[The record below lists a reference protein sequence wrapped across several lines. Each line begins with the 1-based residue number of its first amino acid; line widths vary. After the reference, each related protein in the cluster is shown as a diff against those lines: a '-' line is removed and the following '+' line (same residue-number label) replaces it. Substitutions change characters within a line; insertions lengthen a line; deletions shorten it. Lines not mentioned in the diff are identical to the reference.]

1 MRNGKRILSLALLVL
16 LVVLLMPVAA
26 HADPPQDGC
35 PGSAAGG
42 PVTTTH
48 SWVIE
53 SDTAT
58 CTKDGKRVWRCT
70 KCGKTYGEKSP
81 ALGHDFGNGR
91 VTREATCTKEGEKT
105 WTCSRCGATKT
116 DTFPA
121 KGHSPV
127 SIPAVA
133 ATCTATGLT
142 EGSQCSVCGE
152 ILKAQETVP
161 ATGHTPAAIPAVAP
175 TCTETGLT
183 EGEKCSV
190 CGEILKAQETV
201 AATGHAWSD
210 WATQIEATC
219 TDGGIEIR
227 TCLSCGTEETRST
240 DALGHAPVTIPGSDP
255 TCEADGY
262 TDGETCDRC
271 GFVLKER
278 EVLPAIGHEWDE
290 GQVTRE
296 PQDFTPGVRTF
307 TCQHDPSHTRT
318 EEIDPAPWLFA
329 SFTGSFPDFTTFD
342 LATKDLTPL
351 TITEQPQDG
360 AVTRH
365 GGDSLTLHVA
375 ATGGTGDYTYE
386 WKYRPTYNST
396 IGNIISWTFLHTSG
410 KQTEPVFE
418 AYDGNMRYWCV
429 VTDSAGNTAQSE
441 TAIVSYKLGIAKQ
454 PDNANLQ
461 PTGKATL
468 SCLAEDGSGSYS
480 YRWIDNQDNE
490 IDVGSSIDVTEIGD
504 YMCIATDDLT
514 GETASSYV
522 ATVYDTEPFRLMTFT
537 GDGEHHP
544 DGSGMLKAGFAGGV
558 QPYEIW
564 WDKDGEA
571 IESEDA
577 EVDDYIGAVVYNATI
592 GNYTVHAVD
601 AMGEV
606 ITATSHRTAPKLT
619 IVEQP
624 VGGII
629 PKGKYLPLRVT
640 VSDGEAPYHFQLY
653 WNGEKFVGTDTDNP
667 YTGYSA
673 WESGEYYIH
682 IEDSQGRQADSDVV
696 TCENAVFRIK
706 DQTESASLAKP
717 GDTAS
722 LFVEAEGG
730 IEPYTYLWS
739 LKIGNT
745 RYKVGESR
753 TISADKPGEYLCRVV
768 DTDGEMIHS
777 KTILVGYTGDTPII
791 TKQPVG
797 GNLVY
802 GGSVYLS
809 CAAVSGSGGELRYEW
824 ERSTTAEGSRPSW
837 GKASRSGGSTWYM
850 EASATGAYHCRVTDT
865 KTGKYT
871 FTQTVFVTR
880 ELSATAEGHR
890 DNMRPDYYY
899 TLHIQGG
906 AAPYTVKVYLIT
918 ERSEFNPKTIL
929 WRTYTVATEEEAN
942 NFEEQIPDFWNYS
955 YYYAKDNEWIR
966 SFETTKAFAII
977 TDAEGKTTRVDI
989 R

>member
-16 LVVLLMPVAA
+16 LVVLLTPVAA
-26 HADPPQDGC
+26 HADPPKGD
-35 PGSAAGG
+35 
-42 PVTTTH
+42 THLH
-48 SWVIE
+48 SWSVVSE
-53 SDTAT
+53 TPAT
-58 CTKDGKRVWRCT
+58 CTKPGTKTWRCSA
-70 KCGKTYGEKSP
+70 CGDTYTEQTSP
-81 ALGHDFGNGR
+81 PLGHDFGNGR

-133 ATCTATGLT
+133 PTCTETGLT
-142 EGSQCSVCGE
+142 EGSKCETCGE
-152 ILKAQETVP
+152 ILTPQETVP
-161 ATGHTPAAIPAVAP
+161 ALGHAPVTIPGVEP

-183 EGEKCSV
+183 EGEKCDR
-190 CGEILKAQETV
+190 CGAVLKAQETV
-201 AATGHAWSD
+201 P
-210 WATQIEATC
+210 
-219 TDGGIEIR
+219 
-227 TCLSCGTEETRST
+227 
-240 DALGHAPVTIPGSDP
+240 ALGHAPVTIPGSDP

-271 GFVLKER
+271 GEVLKEQ
-278 EVLPAIGHEWDE
+278 EVLPAIDHDWDE
-290 GQVTRE
+290 GAVTTE
-296 PQDFTPGVRTF
+296 PSGFTPGVRTF
-307 TCQHDPSHTRT
+307 TCKNDPSHTRT

-329 SFTGSFPDFTTFD
+329 TFTGSIPDFTTFD

-504 YMCIATDDLT
+504 YMCIATDDVT
-514 GETASSYV
+514 GEEAHSYV

-606 ITATSHRTAPKLT
+606 ITATSHRIAPKLT

-745 RYKVGESR
+745 RYKVAESR
-753 TISADKPGEYLCRVV
+753 TVTADKPGEYLCRVV

>member
-1 MRNGKRILSLALLVL
+1 MRNGKRTLSLLLLALLVAL
-16 LVVLLMPVAA
+16 LLPGAA
-26 HADPPQDGC
+26 HADPPKGD
-35 PGSAAGG
+35 
-42 PVTTTH
+42 THLH
-48 SWVIE
+48 SWSVTSE
-53 SDTAT
+53 KKAT
-58 CTKDGKRVWRCT
+58 CTEAGSKTW
-70 KCGKTYGEKSP
+70 KCSLCGQTYTETYP
-81 ALGHDFGNGR
+81 ALGHSFDSGK
-91 VTREATCTKEGEKT
+91 VTTQPTCTEYGVRT
-105 WTCSRCGATKT
+105 YTCSRCGEKKT
-116 DTFPA
+116 SAIRP
-121 KGHSPV
+121 
-127 SIPAVA
+127 
-133 ATCTATGLT
+133 
-142 EGSQCSVCGE
+142 
-152 ILKAQETVP
+152 
-161 ATGHTPAAIPAVAP
+161 TGHTPAILPAEDP
-175 TCTETGLT
+175 TCVDPGLT
-183 EGEKCSV
+183 EGTV
-190 CGEILKAQETV
+190 CEVCNEILTPQE
-201 AATGHAWSD
+201 AIPATGHSWSD
-210 WATQIEATC
+210 WALLTEATC
-219 TDGGIEIR
+219 TEGGTEIR
-227 TCLSCGTEETRST
+227 SCLSCGAEETRPT
-240 DALGHAPVTIPGSDP
+240 DALGHAPAAIPGTAP
-255 TCEADGY
+255 TCEADGL
-262 TDGETCDRC
+262 TEGEVCSRC
-271 GFVLKER
+271 GAVLKAQQA
-278 EVLPAIGHEWDE
+278 LPATGHSWDE

-296 PQDFTPGVRTF
+296 PSGFTPGVRTF
-307 TCQHDPSHTRT
+307 TCKNDPGHTRT

-329 SFTGSFPDFTTFD
+329 TFTGSIPDFTTFE
-342 LATKDLTPL
+342 ASTHDLTPL
-351 TITEQPQDG
+351 TITEHPQDG

-504 YMCIATDDLT
+504 YMCIATDDVT
-514 GETASSYV
+514 GEEAHSYV
-522 ATVYDTEPFRLMTFT
+522 ATVYDTEPFTLVYFT
-537 GDGEHHP
+537 GDAEYVPEGE
-544 DGSGMLKAGFAGGV
+544 GSGILMAEFKGGV

-571 IESEDA
+571 HESQEGDMN
-577 EVDDYIGAVVYNATI
+577 ENYGSVVHITTL
-592 GNYTVHAVD
+592 GDYTVHAVD

-606 ITATSHRTAPKLT
+606 ITATSHLTAPKLT

-624 VGGII
+624 VGGTI
-629 PKGKYLPLRVT
+629 PKGKCLPISVT
-640 VSDGEAPYHFQLY
+640 VSDGEAPYHYKLY
-653 WNGEKFVGTDTDNP
+653 WNGNNLVSSEQDNHASF
-667 YTGYSA
+667 SA

-745 RYKVGESR
+745 RYKVAESR
-753 TISADKPGEYLCRVV
+753 TVTADKPGEYLCRVV

-824 ERSTTAEGSRPSW
+824 ERSTTEAGMRPSW

-850 EASATGAYHCRVTDT
+850 EASAAGAYHCRVTDT

-880 ELSATAEGHR
+880 DFSATAEGHT
-890 DNMRPDYYY
+890 DSLQPSEYFY

-929 WRTYTVATEEEAN
+929 WRTHTVATDEEAL
-942 NFEEQIPDFWNYS
+942 NFAEQIPRYWNYS
-955 YYYAKDNEWIR
+955 YYYAPDNEWIR
-966 SFETTKAFAII
+966 TFESTKAFAVI

>member
-1 MRNGKRILSLALLVL
+1 MRNGKRLLSLLLIALLMLGVL
-16 LVVLLMPVAA
+16 PAAA
-26 HADPPQDGC
+26 HADPPKGD
-35 PGSAAGG
+35 
-42 PVTTTH
+42 TH
-48 SWVIE
+48 VHDWSLI

-58 CTKDGKRVWRCT
+58 CTADGVKTW
-70 KCGKTYGEKSP
+70 KCSLCNQTYSEPSP
-81 ALGHDFGNGR
+81 AKGHNWDNGSYTVEPSCVADGVMTYTCTRCGATRTETIPRKGHQNAPLKAKDPTCTEPGLAEGRICSVCGAILRSQDEIPPLGHTWSEWANLK
-91 VTREATCTKEGEKT
+91 EATCTEAGAET
-105 WTCSRCGATKT
+105 HTCIVCGVEETRT
-116 DTFPA
+116 VDP
-121 KGHSPV
+121 KGHQPETL
-127 SIPAVA
+127 PGKA
-133 ATCTATGLT
+133 ATCTEAGLT
-142 EGSQCSVCGE
+142 EGQRCLVCGAV
-152 ILKAQETVP
+152 LKAQQALP
-161 ATGHTPAAIPAVAP
+161 ATGH
-175 TCTETGLT
+175 
-183 EGEKCSV
+183 S
-190 CGEILKAQETV
+190 
-201 AATGHAWSD
+201 
-210 WATQIEATC
+210 
-219 TDGGIEIR
+219 
-227 TCLSCGTEETRST
+227 
-240 DALGHAPVTIPGSDP
+240 
-255 TCEADGY
+255 
-262 TDGETCDRC
+262 
-271 GFVLKER
+271 
-278 EVLPAIGHEWDE
+278 WDE

-296 PQDFTPGVRTF
+296 PSGFTPGVRTF
-307 TCQHDPSHTRT
+307 TCKNDPGHTRT

-329 SFTGSFPDFTTFD
+329 TFTGSIPDFTTFE
-342 LATKDLTPL
+342 ASTHDLTPL
-351 TITEQPQDG
+351 TITEHPQDG

-490 IDVGSSIDVTEIGD
+490 IGVGSSIDVTEIGD
-504 YMCIATDDLT
+504 YMCIATDDQT

-522 ATVYDTEPFRLMTFT
+522 ATVYDTEPFTLVYFT
-537 GDGEHHP
+537 GDAEYVPEGE
-544 DGSGMLKAGFAGGV
+544 GSGILMAEFKGGV

-571 IESEDA
+571 HESQEGDMN
-577 EVDDYIGAVVYNATI
+577 ENYGSVVHITTV
-592 GNYTVHAVD
+592 GDYTVHAVD

-606 ITATSHRTAPKLT
+606 ITATSHLTAPKLT

-624 VGGII
+624 VGGTI
-629 PKGKYLPLRVT
+629 PKGKCLPISVT
-640 VSDGEAPYHFQLY
+640 VSDGEAPYHYKLY
-653 WNGEKFVGTDTDNP
+653 WNGNNLVSSEQDNHASF
-667 YTGYSA
+667 SA

-745 RYKVGESR
+745 RYKVAESR
-753 TISADKPGEYLCRVV
+753 TVTADKPGEYLCRVV

-824 ERSTTAEGSRPSW
+824 ERSTTAAGMRPSW

-850 EASATGAYHCRVTDT
+850 EASAAGAYHCRVTDT

-880 ELSATAEGHR
+880 DFSATAEGHTYSLQ
-890 DNMRPDYYY
+890 PSEYFY

-906 AAPYTVKVYLIT
+906 TAPYTVKVYLIT

-929 WRTYTVATEEEAN
+929 WRTHTVATDEEAL
-942 NFEEQIPDFWNYS
+942 NFAEQIPRYWNYS
-955 YYYAKDNEWIR
+955 YYYAPDNEWIR
-966 SFETTKAFAII
+966 AFESTKAFAII

>member
-16 LVVLLMPVAA
+16 LVVLLTPVAA
-26 HADPPQDGC
+26 HADPPKGD
-35 PGSAAGG
+35 
-42 PVTTTH
+42 THLH
-48 SWVIE
+48 SWSVVSE
-53 SDTAT
+53 TPAT
-58 CTKDGKRVWRCT
+58 CTKPGTKTWRCSA
-70 KCGKTYGEKSP
+70 CGDTYTEQTSP
-81 ALGHDFGNGR
+81 PLGHDFGNGR

-105 WTCSRCGATKT
+105 WTCSRCGVTKT

-142 EGSQCSVCGE
+142 EGSKCETCGE
-152 ILKAQETVP
+152 ILTPQETVP
-161 ATGHTPAAIPAVAP
+161 ALGHAPVTIPGVEP

-183 EGEKCSV
+183 EGETCDR
-190 CGEILKAQETV
+190 CGAVLKAQETV
-201 AATGHAWSD
+201 P
-210 WATQIEATC
+210 
-219 TDGGIEIR
+219 
-227 TCLSCGTEETRST
+227 
-240 DALGHAPVTIPGSDP
+240 ALGHAPVTIPGSDP

-278 EVLPAIGHEWDE
+278 QVLPAIGHEWDE
-290 GQVTRE
+290 GAVTTE
-296 PQDFTPGVRTF
+296 PSGFTPGVRTF

-318 EEIDPAPWLFA
+318 EEIDPSPWLFA
-329 SFTGSFPDFTTFD
+329 SFTGSIPDFTTFE
-342 LATKDLTPL
+342 ASTHDLTPL
-351 TITEQPQDG
+351 TITEHPQDG

-504 YMCIATDDLT
+504 YMCIATDDVT
-514 GETASSYV
+514 GEEAHSYV

-564 WDKDGEA
+564 WDKDGET

-601 AMGEV
+601 AMGAV
-606 ITATSHRTAPKLT
+606 ITATSHRIAPKLT

-624 VGGII
+624 KGGTI
-629 PKGKYLPLRVT
+629 PKGSYTRINV
-640 VSDGEAPYHFQLY
+640 VVADGEM
-653 WNGEKFVGTDTDNP
+653 P
-667 YTGYSA
+667 YTYILYQNGKEYLTETDDDDSCPVGI
-673 WESGEYYIH
+673 WDPGEYYYH
-682 IEDSQGRQADSDVV
+682 IEDSKGRSVDSNVV
-696 TCENAVFRIK
+696 IFEDAVFRIK
-706 DQTESASLAKP
+706 KQTEWVDMTDDDRSAVLS
-717 GDTAS
+717 
-722 LFVEAEGG
+722 VEVEGG
-730 IEPYTYLWS
+730 KEPYTYTWTIR
-739 LKIGNT
+739 KNGYG
-745 RYKVGESR
+745 YKVGNDEAVYR
-753 TISADKPGEYLCRVV
+753 ATEPGEYSCRIK
-768 DTDGEMIHS
+768 DA
-777 KTILVGYTGDTPII
+777 LGDTICSKNI
-791 TKQPVG
+791 TVA
-797 GNLVY
+797 Y
-802 GGSVYLS
+802 AGSVPWIIEQPIKGGTLTI
-809 CAAVSGSGGELRYEW
+809 VEGELRYFNL
-824 ERSTTAEGSRPSW
+824 SCKAISGFGDGSNLRYDWYRDDSLYAADTQSCPAYFA
-837 GKASRSGGSTWYM
+837 GKYR
-850 EASATGAYHCRVTDT
+850 CKVTDT
-865 KTGKYT
+865 LTGRSAYST
-871 FTQTVFVTR
+871 IAVIYDGFRNISFDISETQDSYRARISFK
-880 ELSATAEGHR
+880 
-890 DNMRPDYYY
+890 
-899 TLHIQGG
+899 GG
-906 AAPYTVKVYLIT
+906 TAPYKVIVYHPHILTHTVWFLSWPI
-918 ERSEFNPKTIL
+918 
-929 WRTYTVATEEEAN
+929 
-942 NFEEQIPDFWNYS
+942 
-955 YYYAKDNEWIR
+955 
-966 SFETTKAFAII
+966 
-977 TDAEGKTTRVDI
+977 
-989 R
+989 

>member
-1 MRNGKRILSLALLVL
+1 MRNGKRLLSLLLIALLMLGVL
-16 LVVLLMPVAA
+16 PAAA
-26 HADPPQDGC
+26 HADPPKGD
-35 PGSAAGG
+35 
-42 PVTTTH
+42 TH
-48 SWVIE
+48 VHDWSLI

-58 CTKDGKRVWRCT
+58 CTADGVKTW
-70 KCGKTYGEKSP
+70 KCSLCNQTYSEPSP
-81 ALGHDFGNGR
+81 AKGHNWDNGSYTVEPSCVADGVMTYTCTRCGATRTETIPRKGHQSAPLKAKDPTCTEPGLAEGRICSVCGAILRSQDEIPPLGHTWSEWANLK
-91 VTREATCTKEGEKT
+91 EATCTEAGAET
-105 WTCSRCGATKT
+105 HTCIVCGVEETRT
-116 DTFPA
+116 VDP
-121 KGHSPV
+121 KGHQPETL
-127 SIPAVA
+127 PGKA
-133 ATCTATGLT
+133 ATCTEAGLT
-142 EGSQCSVCGE
+142 EGQRCLVCGAV
-152 ILKAQETVP
+152 LKAQQALP
-161 ATGHTPAAIPAVAP
+161 ATGH
-175 TCTETGLT
+175 
-183 EGEKCSV
+183 S
-190 CGEILKAQETV
+190 
-201 AATGHAWSD
+201 
-210 WATQIEATC
+210 
-219 TDGGIEIR
+219 
-227 TCLSCGTEETRST
+227 
-240 DALGHAPVTIPGSDP
+240 
-255 TCEADGY
+255 
-262 TDGETCDRC
+262 
-271 GFVLKER
+271 
-278 EVLPAIGHEWDE
+278 WDE

-296 PQDFTPGVRTF
+296 PSGFTPGVRTF
-307 TCQHDPSHTRT
+307 TCKNDPGHTRT

-329 SFTGSFPDFTTFD
+329 TFTGSIPDFTTFE
-342 LATKDLTPL
+342 ASTHDLTPL
-351 TITEQPQDG
+351 TITEHPQDG

-386 WKYRPTYNST
+386 WKYRPTYNSN

-480 YRWIDNQDNE
+480 YRWIDNQDNK

-504 YMCIATDDLT
+504 YMCIATDDQT

-522 ATVYDTEPFRLMTFT
+522 ATVYDTEPFTLVYFT
-537 GDGEHHP
+537 GDAEYVPEGE
-544 DGSGMLKAGFAGGV
+544 GSGILMAEFKGGV

-571 IESEDA
+571 HESQEGDMN
-577 EVDDYIGAVVYNATI
+577 ENYGSVVHITTV
-592 GNYTVHAVD
+592 GDYTVHAVD

-606 ITATSHRTAPKLT
+606 ITATSHLTAPKLT

-624 VGGII
+624 VGGTI
-629 PKGKYLPLRVT
+629 PKGKCLPISVT
-640 VSDGEAPYHFQLY
+640 VSDGEAPYHYKLY
-653 WNGEKFVGTDTDNP
+653 WNGNNLVSSEQDNHASF
-667 YTGYSA
+667 SA

-745 RYKVGESR
+745 RYKVAESR
-753 TISADKPGEYLCRVV
+753 TVTADKPGEYLCRVV

-824 ERSTTAEGSRPSW
+824 ERSTTAAGMRPSW

-850 EASATGAYHCRVTDT
+850 EASAAGAYHCRVTDT

-880 ELSATAEGHR
+880 DFSATAEGHTYSLQ
-890 DNMRPDYYY
+890 PSEYFY

-906 AAPYTVKVYLIT
+906 TAPYTVKVYLIT

-929 WRTYTVATEEEAN
+929 WRTHTVATDEEAL
-942 NFEEQIPDFWNYS
+942 NFAEQIPRYWNYS
-955 YYYAKDNEWIR
+955 YYYAPDNEWIR
-966 SFETTKAFAII
+966 AFESTKAFAII

>member
-1 MRNGKRILSLALLVL
+1 MRNGKRLLSLLLIALLMLGVL
-16 LVVLLMPVAA
+16 PAAA
-26 HADPPQDGC
+26 HADPPKGD
-35 PGSAAGG
+35 
-42 PVTTTH
+42 TH
-48 SWVIE
+48 VHDWSLI

-58 CTKDGKRVWRCT
+58 CTADGVKTW
-70 KCGKTYGEKSP
+70 KCSLCNQTYSEPSP
-81 ALGHDFGNGR
+81 AKGHNWDNGSYTVEPSCVADGVMTYTCTRCGATRTETIPRKGHQSAPLKAKDPTCTEPGLAEGRICSVCGAILRSQDEIPPLGHTWSEWANLK
-91 VTREATCTKEGEKT
+91 EATCTEAGAET
-105 WTCSRCGATKT
+105 HTCIVCGVEETRT
-116 DTFPA
+116 VDP
-121 KGHSPV
+121 KGHQPETL
-127 SIPAVA
+127 PGKA
-133 ATCTATGLT
+133 ATCTEAGLT
-142 EGSQCSVCGE
+142 EGQRCLVCGAV
-152 ILKAQETVP
+152 LKAQQALP
-161 ATGHTPAAIPAVAP
+161 ATGH
-175 TCTETGLT
+175 
-183 EGEKCSV
+183 S
-190 CGEILKAQETV
+190 
-201 AATGHAWSD
+201 
-210 WATQIEATC
+210 
-219 TDGGIEIR
+219 
-227 TCLSCGTEETRST
+227 
-240 DALGHAPVTIPGSDP
+240 
-255 TCEADGY
+255 
-262 TDGETCDRC
+262 
-271 GFVLKER
+271 
-278 EVLPAIGHEWDE
+278 WDE

-296 PQDFTPGVRTF
+296 PSGFTPGVRTF
-307 TCQHDPSHTRT
+307 TCKNDPGHTRT

-329 SFTGSFPDFTTFD
+329 TFTGSIPDFTTFE
-342 LATKDLTPL
+342 ASTHDLTPL
-351 TITEQPQDG
+351 TITEHPQDG

-490 IDVGSSIDVTEIGD
+490 IGVGSSIDVTEIGD
-504 YMCIATDDLT
+504 YMCIATDDQT

-522 ATVYDTEPFRLMTFT
+522 ATVYDTEPFTLVYFT
-537 GDGEHHP
+537 GDAEYVPEGE
-544 DGSGMLKAGFAGGV
+544 GSGILMAEFKGGV

-571 IESEDA
+571 HESQEGDMN
-577 EVDDYIGAVVYNATI
+577 ENYGSVVHITTV
-592 GNYTVHAVD
+592 GDYTVHAVD

-606 ITATSHRTAPKLT
+606 ITATSHLTAPKLT

-624 VGGII
+624 VGGTI
-629 PKGKYLPLRVT
+629 PKGKCLPISVT
-640 VSDGEAPYHFQLY
+640 VSDGEAPYHYKLY
-653 WNGEKFVGTDTDNP
+653 WNGNNLVSSEQDNHASF
-667 YTGYSA
+667 SA

-745 RYKVGESR
+745 RYKVAESR
-753 TISADKPGEYLCRVV
+753 TVTADKPGEYLCRVV

-824 ERSTTAEGSRPSW
+824 ERSTTAAGMRPSW

-850 EASATGAYHCRVTDT
+850 EASAAGAYHCRVTDT

-880 ELSATAEGHR
+880 DFSATAEGHTYSLQ
-890 DNMRPDYYY
+890 PSEYFY

-906 AAPYTVKVYLIT
+906 TAPYTVKVYLIT

-929 WRTYTVATEEEAN
+929 WRTHTVATDEEAL
-942 NFEEQIPDFWNYS
+942 NFAEQIPRYWNYS
-955 YYYAKDNEWIR
+955 YYYAPDNEWIR
-966 SFETTKAFAII
+966 AFESTKAFAII

>member
-26 HADPPQDGC
+26 HADPPKGD
-35 PGSAAGG
+35 
-42 PVTTTH
+42 THLH
-48 SWVIE
+48 SWSVVSE
-53 SDTAT
+53 TPAT
-58 CTKDGKRVWRCT
+58 CTKPGTKTWRCSA
-70 KCGKTYGEKSP
+70 CGDTYTEQTSP

-142 EGSQCSVCGE
+142 EGEKCSICGE
-152 ILKAQETVP
+152 ILKAQET
-161 ATGHTPAAIPAVAP
+161 I
-175 TCTETGLT
+175 
-183 EGEKCSV
+183 
-190 CGEILKAQETV
+190 

-210 WATQIEATC
+210 WATQTEATC

-278 EVLPAIGHEWDE
+278 QVLPAIGHAWDE
-290 GQVTRE
+290 GAVTTE
-296 PQDFTPGVRTF
+296 PSGFTPGVRTF
-307 TCQHDPSHTRT
+307 TCKNDPGHTRT
-318 EEIDPAPWLFA
+318 EEIDPSPWLF
-329 SFTGSFPDFTTFD
+329 
-342 LATKDLTPL
+342 
-351 TITEQPQDG
+351 QDG

-504 YMCIATDDLT
+504 YMCIATDDVT
-514 GETASSYV
+514 GEEAHSYV
-522 ATVYDTEPFRLMTFT
+522 ATVYDTEPFTMVYFT
-537 GDGEHHP
+537 GDAEYVPEGE
-544 DGSGMLKAGFAGGV
+544 GSDILMAEFKGGV

-571 IESEDA
+571 HESQEGDMN
-577 EVDDYIGAVVYNATI
+577 ENYGSVVHITTL
-592 GNYTVHAVD
+592 GDYTVHAVD

-606 ITATSHRTAPKLT
+606 ITATSHLTAPKLT

-624 VGGII
+624 VGGTI
-629 PKGKYLPLRVT
+629 PKGGYATINVRLADEGQIDLPYL
-640 VSDGEAPYHFQLY
+640 YMLY
-653 WNGEKFVGTDTDNP
+653 RNGEHQLQ
-667 YTGYSA
+667 YSA
-673 WESGEYYIH
+673 PQISGSFSIWYPGEYYIR
-682 IEDSQGRQADSDVV
+682 IVDNKGRTAGSDVV
-696 TCENAVFRIK
+696 TFEDEVFRITK
-706 DQTESASLAKP
+706 QPRSASLKAL
-717 GDTAS
+717 GETAS
-722 LFVEAEGG
+722 LEIEVKGG
-730 IEPYTYLWS
+730 VEPYTYEWMQ
-739 LKIGNT
+739 
-745 RYKVGESR
+745 YK
-753 TISADKPGEYLCRVV
+753 
-768 DTDGEMIHS
+768 
-777 KTILVGYTGDTPII
+777 GDTPWYTKASTTATCIARQPGRYACLVTDDTGETLHSKEILVTYSGDTPWI
-791 TKQPVG
+791 TQQPKSGV
-797 GNLVY
+797 LEQ
-802 GGSVYLS
+802 GGSLKLS
-809 CAAVSGSGGELRYEW
+809 CDAVSGSGGELRFDW
-824 ERSTTAEGSRPSW
+824 EVTPTGVRPSW
-837 GKASRSGGSTWYM
+837 SNVSRSGGSYKNID
-850 EASATGAYHCRVTDT
+850 ATVPGTYRCKVTDT
-865 KTGKYT
+865 KTGKYVYT
-871 FTQTVFVTR
+871 KAAFVGESFEFGSIEKTNY
-880 ELSATAEGHR
+880 SQGIT
-890 DNMRPDYYY
+890 P
-899 TLHIQGG
+899 IQISVNGG
-906 AAPYTVKVYLIT
+906 IAPYYVKVYVKYPYWTGTATEYKDVLFNHFSVNSLSELAQKTIYLDDLVKYIGIASTGESHYVNEIARYYIEIT
-918 ERSEFNPKTIL
+918 DSLGNKVHSEFTP
-929 WRTYTVATEEEAN
+929 RAN
-942 NFEEQIPDFWNYS
+942 
-955 YYYAKDNEWIR
+955 
-966 SFETTKAFAII
+966 
-977 TDAEGKTTRVDI
+977 
-989 R
+989 

>member
-1 MRNGKRILSLALLVL
+1 MRNGKRLLSLLLIALLMLGVL
-16 LVVLLMPVAA
+16 PAAA
-26 HADPPQDGC
+26 HADPPKGD
-35 PGSAAGG
+35 
-42 PVTTTH
+42 TH
-48 SWVIE
+48 VHDWSLI

-58 CTKDGKRVWRCT
+58 CTADGVKTW
-70 KCGKTYGEKSP
+70 KCSLCNQTYSEPSP
-81 ALGHDFGNGR
+81 AKGHNWDNGSYTVEPSCVADGVMTYTCTRCGATRTETIPRKGHQSAPLKAKDPTCTEPGLAEGRICSVCGAILRSQDEIPPLGHTWSEWANLK
-91 VTREATCTKEGEKT
+91 EATCTEAGAET
-105 WTCSRCGATKT
+105 HTCIVCGVEETRT
-116 DTFPA
+116 VDP
-121 KGHSPV
+121 KGHQPETL
-127 SIPAVA
+127 PGKA
-133 ATCTATGLT
+133 ATCTEAGLT
-142 EGSQCSVCGE
+142 EGQRCLVCGAV
-152 ILKAQETVP
+152 LKAQQALP
-161 ATGHTPAAIPAVAP
+161 ATGH
-175 TCTETGLT
+175 
-183 EGEKCSV
+183 S
-190 CGEILKAQETV
+190 
-201 AATGHAWSD
+201 
-210 WATQIEATC
+210 
-219 TDGGIEIR
+219 
-227 TCLSCGTEETRST
+227 
-240 DALGHAPVTIPGSDP
+240 
-255 TCEADGY
+255 
-262 TDGETCDRC
+262 
-271 GFVLKER
+271 
-278 EVLPAIGHEWDE
+278 WDE

-296 PQDFTPGVRTF
+296 PSGFTPGVRTF
-307 TCQHDPSHTRT
+307 TCKNDPGHTRT

-329 SFTGSFPDFTTFD
+329 TFTGSIPDFTTFE
-342 LATKDLTPL
+342 ASTHDLTPL
-351 TITEQPQDG
+351 TITEHPQDG

-386 WKYRPTYNST
+386 WKYRPTNNST

-480 YRWIDNQDNE
+480 YRWIDNQDNK

-504 YMCIATDDLT
+504 YMCIATDDVT
-514 GETASSYV
+514 GEEAHSYV
-522 ATVYDTEPFRLMTFT
+522 ATVYDTEPFTLVYFT
-537 GDGEHHP
+537 GDAEYVPEGE
-544 DGSGMLKAGFAGGV
+544 GSGILMAEFKGGV

-571 IESEDA
+571 HESQEGDMN
-577 EVDDYIGAVVYNATI
+577 ENYGSVVHITTV
-592 GNYTVHAVD
+592 GDYTVHAVD

-606 ITATSHRTAPKLT
+606 ITATSHLTAPKLT

-624 VGGII
+624 VGGTI
-629 PKGKYLPLRVT
+629 PKGKCLPISVT
-640 VSDGEAPYHFQLY
+640 VSDGEAPYHYKLY
-653 WNGEKFVGTDTDNP
+653 WNGNNLVSSEQDNHASF
-667 YTGYSA
+667 SA

-745 RYKVGESR
+745 RYKVAESR
-753 TISADKPGEYLCRVV
+753 TVTADKPGEYLCRVV

-824 ERSTTAEGSRPSW
+824 ERSTTEAGMRPSW

-850 EASATGAYHCRVTDT
+850 EASAAGAYHCRVTDT

-880 ELSATAEGHR
+880 DFSATAEGHTYSLQ
-890 DNMRPDYYY
+890 PSEYFY

-906 AAPYTVKVYLIT
+906 TAPYTVKVYLIT

-929 WRTYTVATEEEAN
+929 WRTHTVATDEEAL
-942 NFEEQIPDFWNYS
+942 NFAEQIPRYWNYS
-955 YYYAKDNEWIR
+955 YYYAPDNEWIR
-966 SFETTKAFAII
+966 AFESTKAFAII

>member
-1 MRNGKRILSLALLVL
+1 MRNGKRLLSLLLIALLMLGVL
-16 LVVLLMPVAA
+16 PAAA
-26 HADPPQDGC
+26 HADPPKGD
-35 PGSAAGG
+35 
-42 PVTTTH
+42 TH
-48 SWVIE
+48 VHDWSLI

-58 CTKDGKRVWRCT
+58 CTADGVKTW
-70 KCGKTYGEKSP
+70 KCSLCNQTYSEPSP
-81 ALGHDFGNGR
+81 AKGHNWDNGSYTVEPSCVADGVMTYTCTRCGATRTETIPRKGHQNAPLKAKDPTCTEPGLAEGRICSVCGAILRSQDEIPPLGH
-91 VTREATCTKEGEKT
+91 TWSEWATLKEATCTEAGAET
-105 WTCSRCGATKT
+105 HTCIVCGVEETRT
-116 DTFPA
+116 VDP
-121 KGHSPV
+121 KGHQPETL
-127 SIPAVA
+127 PGKA
-133 ATCTATGLT
+133 ATCTEAGLT
-142 EGSQCSVCGE
+142 EGQRCLVCGAV
-152 ILKAQETVP
+152 LKAQEPVP
-161 ATGHTPAAIPAVAP
+161 ATGH
-175 TCTETGLT
+175 
-183 EGEKCSV
+183 S
-190 CGEILKAQETV
+190 
-201 AATGHAWSD
+201 
-210 WATQIEATC
+210 
-219 TDGGIEIR
+219 
-227 TCLSCGTEETRST
+227 
-240 DALGHAPVTIPGSDP
+240 
-255 TCEADGY
+255 
-262 TDGETCDRC
+262 
-271 GFVLKER
+271 
-278 EVLPAIGHEWDE
+278 WDE

-296 PQDFTPGVRTF
+296 PSGFTPGVRTF
-307 TCQHDPSHTRT
+307 TCKNDPGHTRT

-329 SFTGSFPDFTTFD
+329 TFTGSIPDFTTFE
-342 LATKDLTPL
+342 ASTHDLTPL
-351 TITEQPQDG
+351 TITEHPQDG

-386 WKYRPTYNST
+386 WKYRTNANSN
-396 IGNIISWTFLHTSG
+396 IGNIISWLNLKTSG
-410 KQTEPVFE
+410 KQTEPDFE

-504 YMCIATDDLT
+504 YMCIATDDVT
-514 GETASSYV
+514 GEEAHSYV

-624 VGGII
+624 VGGTI
-629 PKGKYLPLRVT
+629 PKGKCLPISVT
-640 VSDGEAPYHFQLY
+640 VSDGEAPYHYKLY
-653 WNGEKFVGTDTDNP
+653 WNGNNLVSSEQDNHDSF
-667 YTGYSA
+667 SA

-696 TCENAVFRIK
+696 ICENAVFRIK
-706 DQTESASLAKP
+706 NQTESASLAKP

-753 TISADKPGEYLCRVV
+753 TVSADKPGEYLCRVV
-768 DTDGEMIHS
+768 DIDGEMIHS

-802 GGSVYLS
+802 GSSVYLS

-824 ERSTTAEGSRPSW
+824 ERSTTEAGMRPSW

-850 EASATGAYHCRVTDT
+850 EASAAGAYHCRVTDT

-880 ELSATAEGHR
+880 ELSATAEGYT
-890 DNMRPDYYY
+890 NNISPDDYFY

-906 AAPYTVKVYLIT
+906 TTPYTVKVYLIT

-929 WRTYTVATEEEAN
+929 WRTYTVATDEEAL
-942 NFEEQIPDFWNYS
+942 NFKELIPDVWNYS
-955 YYYAKDNEWIR
+955 YYYAPDNEWIR
-966 SFETTKAFAII
+966 TWEKTKAFAVI
-977 TDAEGKTTRVDI
+977 TDAEGKTTRVEI

>member
-16 LVVLLMPVAA
+16 LVVLLTPVAA

-48 SWVIE
+48 SWVID

-133 ATCTATGLT
+133 PTCTETGLT
-142 EGSQCSVCGE
+142 EGSKCETCGE
-152 ILKAQETVP
+152 ILTPQETVP
-161 ATGHTPAAIPAVAP
+161 ALGHAPVTIPGVEP

-183 EGEKCSV
+183 EGEKCDR
-190 CGEILKAQETV
+190 CGAVLKAQETV
-201 AATGHAWSD
+201 P
-210 WATQIEATC
+210 
-219 TDGGIEIR
+219 
-227 TCLSCGTEETRST
+227 
-240 DALGHAPVTIPGSDP
+240 ALGHAPVTIPGSDP

-290 GQVTRE
+290 GAVTTE
-296 PQDFTPGVRTF
+296 PSGFTPGVRTF
-307 TCQHDPSHTRT
+307 TCKNDPSHTRT

-329 SFTGSFPDFTTFD
+329 TFTGSFPDFTTFD

-351 TITEQPQDG
+351 TITEQPVDG

-441 TAIVSYKLGIAKQ
+441 TAIVAYKLGIAQQ

-468 SCLAEDGSGSYS
+468 SCLAEDGSGSF
-480 YRWIDNQDNE
+480 
-490 IDVGSSIDVTEIGD
+490 GD
-504 YMCIATDDLT
+504 YMCIATDDVT

-537 GDGEHHP
+537 GDGEHYS

-571 IESEDA
+571 
-577 EVDDYIGAVVYNATI
+577 
-592 GNYTVHAVD
+592 HD

-606 ITATSHRTAPKLT
+606 ITATSHRIAPKLT

-624 VGGII
+624 VGGTI
-629 PKGKYLPLRVT
+629 PKGGYATINVRLADEGQIDLPYL
-640 VSDGEAPYHFQLY
+640 YMLY
-653 WNGEKFVGTDTDNP
+653 RNGEHQLQ
-667 YTGYSA
+667 YSA
-673 WESGEYYIH
+673 PQISGSFSIWYPGEYYIR
-682 IEDSQGRQADSDVV
+682 IVDNKGRTAGSDVV
-696 TCENAVFRIK
+696 TFEDEVFHIK
-706 DQTESASLAKP
+706 DQTESGSISKF
-717 GDTAS
+717 GDKVTLS
-722 LFVEAEGG
+722 VEAEGG
-730 IEPYTYLWS
+730 VEPYTYLWS
-739 LKIGNT
+739 YKQFNA
-745 RYKVGESR
+745 RYKVGD
-753 TISADKPGEYLCRVV
+753 TQTYSADKPGEYMCRVV
-768 DTDGEMIHS
+768 DADGEMIHS
-777 KTILVGYTGDTPII
+777 KAIQIGYTGDVPFI
-791 TKQPVG
+791 TSQPESGILKG
-797 GNLVY
+797 GTF
-802 GGSVYLS
+802 YLS
-809 CAAVSGSGGELRYEW
+809 CNAVSGSGGELRFDW
-824 ERSTTAEGSRPSW
+824 EVTPTGVRPSW
-837 GKASRSGGSTWYM
+837 SNVSRSGGSYKNID
-850 EASATGAYHCRVTDT
+850 ATVPGTYRCKVTDT
-865 KTGKYT
+865 KTGKYVYT
-871 FTQTVFVTR
+871 KAAFVGESFEFGSIEKTNY
-880 ELSATAEGHR
+880 SQGIT
-890 DNMRPDYYY
+890 P
-899 TLHIQGG
+899 IQISVNGG
-906 AAPYTVKVYLIT
+906 IAPYYVKVYVKYPYWTGTATEYKDVLFNHFSVNSLSELAQKTIYLDDLVKYIGIT
-918 ERSEFNPKTIL
+918 SDGESHYVNEIARYYIEITDSLGNKVHSEFTP
-929 WRTYTVATEEEAN
+929 RAN
-942 NFEEQIPDFWNYS
+942 
-955 YYYAKDNEWIR
+955 
-966 SFETTKAFAII
+966 
-977 TDAEGKTTRVDI
+977 
-989 R
+989 

>member
-16 LVVLLMPVAA
+16 LVVLLTPVAA
-26 HADPPQDGC
+26 HADPPKGD
-35 PGSAAGG
+35 
-42 PVTTTH
+42 THLH
-48 SWVIE
+48 SWSVVSE
-53 SDTAT
+53 TPAT
-58 CTKDGKRVWRCT
+58 CTSPGTKTWRCSA
-70 KCGKTYGEKSP
+70 CGDTYTEQTSP
-81 ALGHDFGNGR
+81 PLGHDFGNGR

-133 ATCTATGLT
+133 PTCTEAGLT
-142 EGSQCSVCGE
+142 EGSKCETCGE
-152 ILKAQETVP
+152 ILTPQETVP
-161 ATGHTPAAIPAVAP
+161 ALGHAPVTIPGVEP

-183 EGEKCSV
+183 EGEKCDR
-190 CGEILKAQETV
+190 CGAVLKAQETV
-201 AATGHAWSD
+201 P
-210 WATQIEATC
+210 
-219 TDGGIEIR
+219 
-227 TCLSCGTEETRST
+227 
-240 DALGHAPVTIPGSDP
+240 ALGHAPVTIPGSDP

-271 GFVLKER
+271 GEVLKER
-278 EVLPAIGHEWDE
+278 QVLPAIGHEWDE
-290 GQVTRE
+290 GAVTTE
-296 PQDFTPGVRTF
+296 PSGFTPGVRTF
-307 TCQHDPSHTRT
+307 TCKNDPSHTRT

-329 SFTGSFPDFTTFD
+329 TFTGSFPDFTTFD

-351 TITEQPQDG
+351 TITEHPQDG

-410 KQTEPVFE
+410 KQTEPDFE

-441 TAIVSYKLGIAKQ
+441 TAIVSYKLGIANQ

-468 SCLAEDGSGSYS
+468 SCEAADGSGSYS
-480 YRWIDNQDNE
+480 YRWIDNQDHE

-504 YMCIATDDLT
+504 YMCIATDDVT
-514 GETASSYV
+514 GEEAHSYV

-606 ITATSHRTAPKLT
+606 ITATSHRIAPKLT

-624 VGGII
+624 KGDTI
-629 PKGKYLPLRVT
+629 PKGKCLPISVT
-640 VSDGEAPYHFQLY
+640 VSDGEAPYHYKLY
-653 WNGEKFVGTDTDNP
+653 WNGNNLVSSEQDNHASF
-667 YTGYSA
+667 SA

-745 RYKVGESR
+745 RYKVAESR
-753 TISADKPGEYLCRVV
+753 TVTADKPGEYLCRVV

-809 CAAVSGSGGELRYEW
+809 CVAVSGSGGELRYEW

-850 EASATGAYHCRVTDT
+850 EASAAGAYHCRVTDT

-880 ELSATAEGHR
+880 ELSATAEGHT
-890 DNMRPDYYY
+890 DNYSPDDYFY

-906 AAPYTVKVYLIT
+906 TTPYTVKVYLIT

-929 WRTYTVATEEEAN
+929 WRTYTVATDEEAL
-942 NFEEQIPDFWNYS
+942 NFKELIPDVWNYS
-955 YYYAKDNEWIR
+955 YYYAPDNEWIR
-966 SFETTKAFAII
+966 TWEKTKAFAII
-977 TDAEGKTTRVDI
+977 TDAEGKTTRVDV